1 MTLQRRL
8 LCLSLSI
15 SAAFAP
21 MLSHAQETKPGVTIY
36 ATGGTIAGASKSST
50 DTTTYKAGSIGVQA
64 LIDAVPELTSVA
76 TITGEQV
83 ANVAS
88 NDITTTLLLKLSQ
101 TINRQLAQPGTHG
114 VVVTHGTDTLEET
127 AFFLDLTTSTSGKP
141 VVIVGAMRPA
151 TAISADGPFNLLQAV
166 SLAAAKSA
174 EGRGAMV
181 VMNDR
186 IGSAFY
192 NTKTNTTAVDTF
204 RSVEQGYLGMF
215 IGTEPRFY
223 YSPALPTGKLAFDVS
238 GITALPKVSIVYMHE
253 DQDNEQL
260 DAAIRAGA
268 KGVVIVGNGNGSVPT
283 IVRTRIDEL
292 TKQGYPVVR
301 ASRTGSGFSTKKVE
315 GIGAGTLNAQKARM
329 LLMLGLAQGADI
341 TRLRSYFN
349 G

>member
-1 MTLQRRL
+1 MKLQRTL
-8 LCLSLSI
+8 LCLSLSLG
-15 SAAFAP
+15 AVFGPAFAQ
-21 MLSHAQETKPGVTIY
+21 AQETKPGVSIY
-36 ATGGTIAGASKSST
+36 ATGGTIAGAAKSST

-64 LIDAVPELTSVA
+64 LIDAVPELSSVA

-83 ANVAS
+83 ANVPS
-88 NDITTTLLLKLSQ
+88 NDITTALLLKLSQ
-101 TINRQLAQPGTHG
+101 TINRQLAQPGTNG

-127 AFFLDLTTSTSGKP
+127 AFFLDLTTSGSGKP

-166 SLAAAKSA
+166 SLAASNSAKN
-174 EGRGAMV
+174 RGAMV

-215 IGTEPRFY
+215 IGTQPFFY

-238 GITALPKVSIVYMHE
+238 DVTSLPKVSIVYMHE

-283 IVRTRIDEL
+283 IVKNRIDEL

-301 ASRTGSGFSTKKVE
+301 ASRTGSGFSTKKIE
-315 GIGAGTLNAQKARM
+315 GIGSGALNAQKSRI
-329 LLMLGLAQGADI
+329 LLMLALSQGADI
-341 TRLRSYFN
+341 TLLRRYFN